1 VKYLLIMQ
9 LNTHKIVTNDYR
21 VANTIMRPILLKT
34 LKILALQGG
43 TRHSVHISSTELAEK
58 LGISQQSASRHII
71 DLEKKDCIKKKYAQG
86 GQIVNINEK
95 GIAFLRK
102 EFTEYGLIFGTEKNV
117 KMFGTLETGLGE
129 GGYYISKEGYMEQ
142 FNDKLN
148 WKPYKGTFN
157 LRLNNDEVPKIE
169 AMKAAEG
176 ILIEGF
182 EEEGRTFGKAWIFK
196 CTLET
201 EQGEQIRKCA
211 IISPKRTHYKRVVE
225 IISPVFLRKELNVK
239 DGAEFKINVDLGDS

>member
-1 VKYLLIMQ
+1 
-9 LNTHKIVTNDYR
+9 
-21 VANTIMRPILLKT
+21 MRPILLKT

-58 LGISQQSASRHII
+58 LEISQQSASRHII
-71 DLEKKDCIKKKYAQG
+71 DLEKKDYIRKKYAQG
-86 GQIVNINEK
+86 GQIVNINDR
-95 GIAFLRK
+95 GIAILRK
-102 EFTEYGLIFGTEKNV
+102 EFTEYGLIFGTEKNI
-117 KMFGTLETGLGE
+117 KMIGTLETGLGE
-129 GGYYISKEGYMEQ
+129 GGYYISKEGYMAQ
-142 FNDKLN
+142 FDNKLN

-157 LRLNNDEVPKIE
+157 LRLNGDEVPKIE

-182 EEEGRTFGKAWIFK
+182 EEEGRTFGKAWVFK
-196 CTLET
+196 CTLENKN
-201 EQGEQIRKCA
+201 EIIENCA

-239 DGAEFKINVDLGDS
+239 DGAEFKVNVDLGDS

>member
-1 VKYLLIMQ
+1 
-9 LNTHKIVTNDYR
+9 
-21 VANTIMRPILLKT
+21 MRPILLKT

-201 EQGEQIRKCA
+201 EQGELIKKCA

>member
-1 VKYLLIMQ
+1 
-9 LNTHKIVTNDYR
+9 
-21 VANTIMRPILLKT
+21 MRPILLKT
-34 LKILALQGG
+34 LKVLALQGG
-43 TRHSVHISSTELAEK
+43 TRHSVHISSTELANK

-71 DLEKKDCIKKKYAQG
+71 NLEQKKCIQKKYAQG
-86 GQIVNINEK
+86 GQIVNINDK
-95 GIAFLRK
+95 GLAILRK
-102 EFTEYGLIFGTEKNV
+102 EFTEYGLIFGTEREV
-117 KMFGTLETGLGE
+117 EMLGTLETGLGE
-129 GGYYISKEGYMEQ
+129 GGYYISKDGYMKQ
-142 FNDKLN
+142 FDQKLN
-148 WKPYKGTFN
+148 WKPFKGTFN
-157 LRLNNDEVPKIE
+157 LRLNDDEVPKIE

-201 EQGEQIRKCA
+201 ELGEIIKDCA

-225 IISPVFLRKELNVK
+225 IISPAFLRKELDVK

>member
-1 VKYLLIMQ
+1 
-9 LNTHKIVTNDYR
+9 
-21 VANTIMRPILLKT
+21 MRPILLKT
-34 LKILALQGG
+34 LKVLALQGG
-43 TRHSVHISSTELAEK
+43 TRHSVHISSTELANK

-71 DLEKKDCIKKKYAQG
+71 NLEQKGFIQKKYAQG
-86 GQIVNINEK
+86 GQIVNINDK
-95 GIAFLRK
+95 GLATLRK
-102 EFTEYGLIFGTEKNV
+102 EFTEYGLIFGTEREV
-117 KMFGTLETGLGE
+117 EMIGTLETGLGE
-129 GGYYISKEGYMEQ
+129 GGYYISKEGYMKQ
-142 FNDKLN
+142 FNKKLN
-148 WKPYKGTFN
+148 WKPFKGTFN
-157 LRLNNDEVPKIE
+157 LRLNDDEVPKIE

-201 EQGEQIRKCA
+201 ETSKVVENCA

-225 IISPVFLRKELNVK
+225 IISPAFLRKELDVK

>member
-1 VKYLLIMQ
+1 
-9 LNTHKIVTNDYR
+9 
-21 VANTIMRPILLKT
+21 MRPILLKT

-71 DLEKKDCIKKKYAQG
+71 DLEKKNCIKKKYAQG

-201 EQGEQIRKCA
+201 KQGELIKKCA